1 MKNVFKN
8 RIISDVVLFF
18 SAAIVA
24 LACFL
29 PAATA
34 AVSAGDG
41 VYYEGDTS
49 SNKVSLMFNV
59 YQNTSE
65 VYAIL
70 DILDKFSVKST
81 FFIGGCWAAKNAKC
95 LKEIVERGH
104 EVGNHGYFHKN
115 HGKLS
120 IEKSNEEIALCHKL
134 VLLNTGVNMELFAP
148 PSGDYNSDTVKGA
161 ASLGYKC
168 IMWTLDTVDWRDNDK
183 SVIYSRAAK
192 AKGGY
197 LVLMHPMSG
206 TLSALEDILTYYKKT
221 SLSVCTVSENIKT
234 KTT

>member
-1 MKNVFKN
+1 LKNIFKK
-8 RIISDVVLFF
+8 RIITYAVLFICTAF
-18 SAAIVA
+18 VAA
-24 LACFL
+24 ACFL
-29 PAATA
+29 PAAEA
-34 AVSAGDG
+34 AVNVENG

-59 YQNTSE
+59 YQNSSE
-65 VYAIL
+65 VYGIL
-70 DILDKFSVKST
+70 DVLDKFSVKST
-81 FFIGGCWAAKNAKC
+81 FFIGGCWAAKNVKC

-104 EVGNHGYFHKN
+104 EVGNHGYFHKA
-115 HGKLS
+115 HGKLT

-148 PSGDYNSDTVKGA
+148 PSGDYSSDTVKGA

-168 IMWTLDTVDWRDNDK
+168 VMWTVDTIDWRDNDK
-183 SVIYSRAAK
+183 DIIYSRAIK
-192 AKGGY
+192 AVGGS

-206 TLSALEDILTYYKKT
+206 TLKALEDILAYYKKE

-234 KTT
+234 KIT